1 MHDVEVGDGGE
12 IELMLTILRD
22 RRMLFL
28 ILANILSSIGS
39 GITMLGVPWLLVNRA
54 GGEAVFGYMTLGT
67 TLILFLVSPYI
78 GVLIDRFSRKQ
89 ILLISEV
96 VGGSIVLAM
105 ALWGALA
112 GHFETW
118 QLITTY
124 FGGSLYYSLHFT
136 TQFAFTQEI
145 FNRDQYQ
152 MLNGVMEVQ
161 NQTASMIAGGLASVL
176 LDRVEL
182 STILMF
188 DAATYAIG
196 FMLFLGIPYQRAER
210 AAGAKAV
217 SVWRNIAEGF
227 LYLKEKPRLTVF
239 LICSFMTFLVL
250 MVGNYLFPIYVT
262 KVLHAGANVL
272 GTADMF
278 YAIGAILAGL
288 IIPTLVSRLGSFRS
302 IVVTFSSYTAAIWM
316 IGLFPI
322 TGLYIALKLVL
333 GFGNAGTRVAR
344 NTVMMEL
351 VPNHL
356 MGRVNSF
363 FNAFGMGTRVLL
375 LAIFTRTIV
384 NTGASGSLL
393 ISGGILLLCF
403 AGVLA
408 GKRLF
413 LDKAGAQVEKNMQF

>member
-1 MHDVEVGDGGE
+1 
-12 IELMLTILRD
+12 MLTILQD

-28 ILANILSSIGS
+28 LLANILSSIGS

-67 TLILFLVSPYI
+67 TMILFLVSPYI
-78 GVLIDRFSRKQ
+78 GVIVDRFSRKQ
-89 ILLISEV
+89 VLLFSEV
-96 VGGSIVLAM
+96 VGGSIVFCM

-112 GHFETW
+112 GQYETW

-145 FNRDQYQ
+145 FNREQYQ
-152 MLNGVMEVQ
+152 MLNGIMEVQ
-161 NQTASMIAGGLASVL
+161 NQTASMIAGALASVL
-176 LDRVEL
+176 LDRIEL

-188 DAATYAIG
+188 DAATYAVG
-196 FMLFLGIPYQRAER
+196 FLLFLGIPYKRAQRP
-210 AAGAKAV
+210 AGLAPI
-217 SVWRNIAEGF
+217 SVWRNISEGYR
-227 LYLKEKPRLTVF
+227 YLREKPLLTLF
-239 LICSFMTFLVL
+239 LTCSFMTFLVL

-262 KVLHAGANVL
+262 QELQAGADVL
-272 GTADMF
+272 GLADMC

-288 IIPTLVSRLGSFRS
+288 SIPVLVHRLGAFRS
-302 IVVTFSSYTAAIWM
+302 IVLTFSSYTVA
-316 IGLFPI
+316 IGLIGFFPL
-322 TGLYIALKLVL
+322 TWLYMALKLLL
-333 GFGNAGTRVAR
+333 GWGNAGTRVAR

-351 VPNHL
+351 VPNAL

-375 LAIFTRTIV
+375 LAIFTRTIAT
-384 NTGASGSLL
+384 TGPALSLV
-393 ISGGILLLCF
+393 ICCGILGVCF

-408 GKRLF
+408 GRKLF
-413 LDKAGAQVEKNMQF
+413 GGKEKTSTA